1 MTELLEE
8 AVAKVRKLPAQDQK
22 EAGKLLRMF
31 AEQGEEPEELD
42 REIDEE
48 TRAAIREGLAQAE
61 RGEFVGEQDMAALLA
76 RFRG

>member
-8 AVAKVRKLPAQDQK
+8 AVAKVRKLPAQDQN
-22 EAGKLLRMF
+22 EAAKLLRMF